1 MHGSAFR
8 QHGYSNLQVIVVGD
22 LNPTLYA
29 VKNTVNNWVSSKR
42 HATHAEAVWEMNQ
55 LQFHDDKQR
64 ELQNASLRLPDGEGN
79 EE

>member
-22 LNPTLYA
+22 LNPPLFA
-29 VKNTVNNWVSSKR
+29 VKNTANGWVSSKR
-42 HATHAEAVWEMNQ
+42 HATSADAAAEIETLNGTQ
-55 LQFHDDKQR
+55 L
-64 ELQNASLRLPDGEGN
+64 LDGEGN